1 MKMCLKNI
9 QGGTSKFII
18 LGEGEY
24 ICPVCTIFGL
34 EDEEVQILIDS
45 GLRMTDHNID
55 DEGYEV
61 EISAFKVSKNVF

>member
-1 MKMCLKNI
+1 MY
-9 QGGTSKFII
+9 

-34 EDEEVQILIDS
+34 EDEEVQVLIDS
-45 GLRMTDHNID
+45 GVKMTDHNVQ

-61 EISAFKVSKNVF
+61 EISAFKVR

>member
-1 MKMCLKNI
+1 MCLKNI
-9 QGGTSKFII
+9 QGVTSKFII

-61 EISAFKVSKNVF
+61 EISAFKVSKNVS

>member
-1 MKMCLKNI
+1 MCLKNI
-9 QGGTSKFII
+9 QGGISKFII

-61 EISAFKVSKNVF
+61 EISAFKVSKNVS